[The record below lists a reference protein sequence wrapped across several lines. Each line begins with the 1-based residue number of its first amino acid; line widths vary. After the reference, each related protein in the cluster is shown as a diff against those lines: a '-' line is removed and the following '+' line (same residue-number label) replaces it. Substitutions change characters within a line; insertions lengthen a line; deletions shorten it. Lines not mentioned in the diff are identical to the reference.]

1 MISRTDCFHCGET
14 LSPNE
19 SFPITYRNAE
29 QPTCCAGCQ
38 AVANTIIQSGLGS
51 YYSQRDK
58 PADRAKPL
66 PDELLAQLNLYNDI
80 SLQASFVL
88 NVDADIRE
96 ASLIIEGIS
105 CAACIWL
112 NERHIR
118 QLPGVL
124 SASINYSTLRA
135 RVRWDE
141 RQIQLSTILQAI
153 AAIGYRAQP
162 YDQARQEEGWQKQR
176 KSALFRLWVAGLSMM
191 QVMMFSVPIY
201 MSKAGEIAPEWLHL
215 MNWASLILTLP
226 VLLYSAVPFYI
237 SSWRDLKRRRTGMDL
252 PVAIGVLAAF
262 IASCYSLITGHGE
275 IYFDSVSMFVFLLLT
290 GRYLE
295 MSARRKAGAATEQLV
310 KLIPAF
316 AHKIGEQ
323 GTVEVTVNS
332 LQVGE
337 QILVKSGETI
347 PVDGIVRQGRGEV
360 SEALL
365 TGESLA
371 IPKTAGMQ
379 VTGGTLNLASPLH
392 IEVSQ
397 IGENTRLA
405 AIVRLLDQA
414 LAQKPRLALLAE
426 QVSGWFVS
434 VLLITAA
441 FAWLYWHLHDPI
453 HALPIM
459 VAVLV
464 ISCPCALALA
474 TPVALTAATGH
485 LAQLGLMVARSP
497 ALETLAQI
505 TDVILD
511 KTGTLTHGEPRI
523 QQYIASHS
531 TEENART
538 IAASLEAAS
547 AHPLARAFV
556 LSGAPLAQEMQTY
569 PSGGLSGVVDGVL
582 YYIGHPEF
590 VNRQCAML
598 MPDSIRHAEGSL
610 IALASATTW
619 LGAFVVAD
627 TLRHDAAASIQA
639 LHNAGLRLHLVS
651 GDSNATVQALAL
663 SMHIENAVG
672 RATPGDKLAYITAL
686 QQQGRRV
693 LMIGDGVNDAPV
705 LAKADVSMAMG
716 AGVDVA
722 HAAGDMVLLNNQ
734 LARLPQALALAQKTR
749 NIIRQNLVWAVAYNL
764 AALPLAVSGH
774 ITPWIA
780 SLGMASS
787 SLFVVFNALRLNKKK
802 GTS

>member
-1 MISRTDCFHCGET
+1 M
-14 LSPNE
+14 
-19 SFPITYRNAE
+19 YKQVE
-29 QPTCCAGCQ
+29 QATCCAGCQ
-38 AVANTIIQSGLGS
+38 AVATTIIQSGLDS
-51 YYSQRDK
+51 YYTERDR
-58 PADRAKPL
+58 PADRAQPL
-66 PDELLAQLNLYNDI
+66 PDEILAQLNLYDDS

-88 NVDADIRE
+88 NIDSDIRE
-96 ASLIIEGIS
+96 ASLILEGIS
-105 CAACIWL
+105 CTACIWL

-124 SASINYSTLRA
+124 SASINYSTHRA

-141 RQIQLSTILQAI
+141 RLIQLSSILQAI

-162 YDQARQEEGWQKQR
+162 YDQAKQEAGWQKQR
-176 KSALFRLWVAGLSMM
+176 KSALLRLWIAGLSMM

-201 MSKAGEIAPEWLHL
+201 MARAGEIAPEWLHL
-215 MNWASLILTLP
+215 MHWASLILTLP
-226 VLLYSAVPFYI
+226 VVLYSAMPFYV

-252 PVAIGVLAAF
+252 PVAIGVLTAF
-262 IASCYSLITGHGE
+262 IASCYTLLTGHGE

-295 MSARRKAGAATEQLV
+295 MAARRKAGAATEQLV

-316 AHKIGEQ
+316 AHKIDGQ
-323 GTVEVTVNS
+323 GTIEVTVSS
-332 LQVGE
+332 LKVGE
-337 QILVKSGETI
+337 KILVKSGETI
-347 PVDGIVRQGRGEV
+347 PADGIVRQGEGAV

-371 IPKTAGMQ
+371 IPKTTGMP
-379 VTGGTLNLASPLH
+379 VTGGTLNLAAPLH

-426 QVSGWFVS
+426 QVAGWF
-434 VLLITAA
+434 TAA
-441 FAWLYWHLHDPI
+441 LLMTAALAWLYWNQHDPI

-459 VAVLV
+459 VSVLV

-474 TPVALTAATGH
+474 TPVALTAAMGH
-485 LAQLGLMVARSP
+485 LAQLGLMVANSP
-497 ALETLAQI
+497 SLEALAKI
-505 TDVILD
+505 TDVMLD

-523 QQYIASHS
+523 QQYIASHKK
-531 TEENART
+531 EAEARQ
-538 IAASLEAAS
+538 IAASLEASS
-547 AHPLARAFV
+547 AHPLARAFILPDV
-556 LSGAPLAQEMQTY
+556 PLAQEIQTY
-569 PSGGLSGVVDGVL
+569 PGGGLSGMVDGQL
-582 YYIGHPEF
+582 YYIGHPDF
-590 VNRQCAML
+590 VNRQCSML
-598 MPDSIRHAEGSL
+598 MPESIRKAEGSL
-610 IALASATTW
+610 IALASKTAW
-619 LGAFVVAD
+619 LGAFIVAD
-627 TLRHDAAASIQA
+627 TLRSDAAASVAALQA
-639 LHNAGLRLHLVS
+639 TGLRLHLVS

-672 RATPGDKLAYITAL
+672 RATPRDKLAYINTL

-693 LMIGDGVNDAPV
+693 LMLGDGVNDAPV
-705 LAKADVSMAMG
+705 LAQADVSMAMG

-734 LARLPQALALAQKTR
+734 LDRLPKALALAKKTR
-749 NIIRQNLVWAVAYNL
+749 TIIRQNLVWAIVYNL
-764 AALPLAVSGH
+764 AALPLAVCGL

-787 SLFVVFNALRLNKKK
+787 SLLVVLNALRLK
-802 GTS
+802 GKS

>member
-19 SFPITYRNAE
+19 SFPIIYRQTE

-38 AVANTIIQSGLGS
+38 AVANTIIQSGLDS
-51 YYSQRDK
+51 YYTQRDK
-58 PADRAKPL
+58 PADRVKPL
-66 PDELLAQLNLYNDI
+66 PDELLAQLKLFDDV
-80 SLQASFVL
+80 SLQTSFVL
-88 NVDADIRE
+88 NIDADVRE
-96 ASLIIEGIS
+96 AALILEGIS

-112 NERHIR
+112 NERHL
-118 QLPGVL
+118 QALPGVL
-124 SASINYSTLRA
+124 SASINYSNHRA

-141 RQIQLSTILQAI
+141 KQIQLSTILQAI

-201 MSKAGEIAPEWLHL
+201 MSKAGEIAPEWLNL
-215 MNWASLILTLP
+215 MNWASLALTLP
-226 VLLYSAVPFYI
+226 VVLYSATPFYI

-262 IASCYSLITGHGE
+262 TASCYSLITGHGE

-295 MSARRKAGAATEQLV
+295 MGARRKAGAATEQLV

-316 AHKIGEQ
+316 AHKIDEQ
-323 GTVEVTVNS
+323 GTSEVTVNS
-332 LQVGE
+332 LKIGE

-347 PVDGIVRQGRGEV
+347 PADGIVRQGSGEV

-371 IPKTAGMQ
+371 VPKTAGMN
-379 VTGGTLNLASPLH
+379 VTGGTLNLAAPLH
-392 IEVSQ
+392 IEITQ

-426 QVSGWFVS
+426 QVSGWFIS
-434 VLLITAA
+434 ILLVTAA
-441 FAWLYWHLHDPI
+441 LAWLYWHLHDPI

-497 ALETLAQI
+497 ALETMSQI
-505 TDVILD
+505 TDVMLD

-523 QQYIASHS
+523 QHYIASQS
-531 TEENART
+531 TEDKARQ
-538 IAASLEAAS
+538 IAASLESAS

-556 LSGAPLAQEMQTY
+556 QANAPLAQEIQTY
-569 PSGGLSGVVDGVL
+569 PGGGLSGAVNGVL
-582 YYIGHPEF
+582 YFIGHPEF

-598 MPDSIRHAEGSL
+598 MPDAIRHAEGSL
-610 IALASATTW
+610 VAIASTTEW
-619 LGAFVVAD
+619 LGAFIVAD
-627 TLRHDAAASIQA
+627 TLRADAADAIAA
-639 LHNAGLRLHLVS
+639 LSKAGLRLHLVS
-651 GDSNATVQALAL
+651 GDNNATVQALAL
-663 SMHIENAVG
+663 NMHIENAVG
-672 RATPGDKLAYITAL
+672 RATPGDKLAYINTL
-686 QQQGRRV
+686 QQQGRCV

-705 LAKADVSMAMG
+705 LAQANVSMAMG

-734 LARLPQALALAQKTR
+734 LDRLPKALALAKKTR
-749 NIIRQNLVWAVAYNL
+749 TIIRQNLAWAIIYNL
-764 AALPLAVSGH
+764 AALPLAVCGL

-780 SLGMASS
+780 SLGMACS
-787 SLFVVFNALRLNKKK
+787 SLLVVLNALRLRGKN
-802 GTS
+802 

>member
-1 MISRTDCFHCGET
+1 MTSRTDCFHCGET
-14 LSPNE
+14 LSSDA
-19 SFPITYRNAE
+19 SFPVTYRHTE

-38 AVANTIIQSGLGS
+38 AVANTIIQSGLDS
-51 YYSQRDK
+51 YYTQRDK

-66 PDELLAQLNLYNDI
+66 PDELLAQLNLFDDA

-88 NVDADIRE
+88 NIDTDVRE
-96 ASLIIEGIS
+96 AALILEGIS

-124 SASINYSTLRA
+124 SASINYSTHRA

-141 RQIQLSTILQAI
+141 RKIQLSTILQAI

-201 MSKAGEIAPEWLHL
+201 MSKAGEIAPQWLSL
-215 MNWASLILTLP
+215 MHWASLVLTLP
-226 VLLYSAVPFYI
+226 VVLYSATPFYV

-295 MSARRKAGAATEQLV
+295 MSARRKAGAATERLV

-316 AHKIGEQ
+316 AHKIDAQ

-332 LQVGE
+332 LKTGE

-347 PVDGIVRQGRGEV
+347 PVDGIVRQGSGEV

-371 IPKTAGMQ
+371 IPKTAGMP
-379 VTGGTLNLASPLH
+379 VTGGTLNLAAPLH
-392 IEVSQ
+392 IEVSH

-405 AIVRLLDQA
+405 AIIRLLDQA

-426 QVSGWFVS
+426 QVSGRFIS

-441 FAWLYWHLHDPI
+441 LAWLYWHMHDPI

-474 TPVALTAATGH
+474 TPVALTTATGH
-485 LAQLGLMVARSP
+485 LAQLGLMIARSP

-505 TDVILD
+505 TDVMLD

-523 QQYIASHS
+523 QHFIASLA
-531 TEENART
+531 TEEKTRT

-547 AHPLARAFV
+547 AHPLARAFS
-556 LSGAPLAQEMQTY
+556 LPGAPLAQDIQTY
-569 PSGGLSGVVDGVL
+569 PGGGLSGVVDGVL

-590 VNRQCAML
+590 VNRQCTMR
-598 MPDSIRHAEGSL
+598 MPDTVRHAEGSL
-610 IALASATTW
+610 IALASTSEW
-619 LGAFVVAD
+619 LGAFSVAD
-627 TLRHDAAASIQA
+627 TLRADAADAIAA
-639 LHNAGLRLHLVS
+639 LHAAGLRLHLVS
-651 GDSNATVQALAL
+651 GDNNATVQALAL
-663 SMHIENAVG
+663 NMHIENAVG
-672 RATPGDKLAYITAL
+672 RATPGDKLAYINTL

-705 LAKADVSMAMG
+705 LAQADVSMAMG

-722 HAAGDMVLLNNQ
+722 HAAGDMILLNNQ
-734 LARLPQALALAQKTR
+734 LKRLPQALALAKKTR
-749 NIIRQNLVWAVAYNL
+749 AVIRQNLAWAIIYNL
-764 AALPLAVSGH
+764 AALPLAVCGLV
-774 ITPWIA
+774 TPWIA
-780 SLGMASS
+780 SLGMACS
-787 SLFVVFNALRLNKKK
+787 SLLVVVNALRLRGKN
-802 GTS
+802 

>member
-19 SFPITYRNAE
+19 SFPIIYRQTE

-38 AVANTIIQSGLGS
+38 AVANTIIQSGLDS
-51 YYSQRDK
+51 YYTQRDK

-66 PDELLAQLNLYNDI
+66 PDELLAQLKLFDDV

-88 NVDADIRE
+88 NIDADVRE
-96 ASLIIEGIS
+96 AALILEGIS

-112 NERHIR
+112 NERHL
-118 QLPGVL
+118 QTLPGVL
-124 SASINYSTLRA
+124 SASINYSNHRA

-141 RQIQLSTILQAI
+141 KQIQLSTILQAI

-191 QVMMFSVPIY
+191 QVMMFSVPVY
-201 MSKAGEIAPEWLHL
+201 MSKAGEIAPEWLNL
-215 MNWASLILTLP
+215 MNWASLALTLP
-226 VLLYSAVPFYI
+226 VVLYSATPFYV

-262 IASCYSLITGHGE
+262 TASCYTLITGHGE

-295 MSARRKAGAATEQLV
+295 MGARRKAGAATEQLV

-316 AHKIGEQ
+316 AHKIDEQ
-323 GTVEVTVNS
+323 GTSEVTVNS
-332 LQVGE
+332 LKIGE

-347 PVDGIVRQGRGEV
+347 PADGIVRQGSGEV

-371 IPKTAGMQ
+371 VPKTAGMH
-379 VTGGTLNLASPLH
+379 VTGGTLNLAAPLH
-392 IEVSQ
+392 IEITQ

-426 QVSGWFVS
+426 QVSGWFIS
-434 VLLITAA
+434 ILLVTAA
-441 FAWLYWHLHDPI
+441 LAWLYWHLHDPV

-497 ALETLAQI
+497 ALETMSQI
-505 TDVILD
+505 TDVMLD

-523 QQYIASHS
+523 QHYIASQS
-531 TEENART
+531 TEENTRR
-538 IAASLEAAS
+538 IAASLESAS

-556 LSGAPLAQEMQTY
+556 QAGAPLAQEIQTY
-569 PSGGLSGVVDGVL
+569 PGGGLSGVVNGVL
-582 YYIGHPEF
+582 YFIGHPEF

-598 MPDSIRHAEGSL
+598 MPDAIRHAGGSL
-610 IALASATTW
+610 VAIASTTEW
-619 LGAFVVAD
+619 LGAFIVAD
-627 TLRHDAAASIQA
+627 TLRADAADAIAA
-639 LHNAGLRLHLVS
+639 LSKAGLRLHLVS
-651 GDSNATVQALAL
+651 GDNNATVQALAL

-672 RATPGDKLAYITAL
+672 RATPGDKLAYINTL
-686 QQQGRRV
+686 QQQGRCV

-705 LAKADVSMAMG
+705 LAKANVSMAMG

-734 LARLPQALALAQKTR
+734 LDRLPKALALAKKTR
-749 NIIRQNLVWAVAYNL
+749 IIIRQNLAWAIVYNL
-764 AALPLAVSGH
+764 AALPLAVCGL

-780 SLGMASS
+780 SLGMACS
-787 SLFVVFNALRLNKKK
+787 SLLVVLNALRLRGKN
-802 GTS
+802 